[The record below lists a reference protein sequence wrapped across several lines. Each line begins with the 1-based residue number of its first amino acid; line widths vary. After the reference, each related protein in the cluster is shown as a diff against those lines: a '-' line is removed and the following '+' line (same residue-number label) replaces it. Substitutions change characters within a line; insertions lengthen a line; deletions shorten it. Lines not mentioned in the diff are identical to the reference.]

1 MVKVSGEWP
10 SSLRLLSVLCVYDLG
25 LETQRPPTETPQR
38 PQGFGVSNFKF
49 QISDSLF
56 LKLRVE
62 TDQIRAFVAAS
73 SLCDLCVYDLGLETQ
88 SSPSETPQSSRR
100 FASRISNFKSEILNR
115 LPIRAFVAHRWS
127 LRRAAEVVPVGDKTL

>member
-62 TDQIRAFVAAS
+62 TDQIREFVAAFF
-73 SLCDLCVYDLGLETQ
+73 LC
-88 SSPSETPQSSRR
+88 
-100 FASRISNFKSEILNR
+100 
-115 LPIRAFVAHRWS
+115 
-127 LRRAAEVVPVGDKTL
+127 